1 MRGCSKPFGE
11 ASLEASRQR
20 ALLAKL
26 GQQSQRLLQGL
37 LSPRHLL
44 KGSVYELKTR
54 CGKPSCHCAAPQG
67 PLHSTHVLSWSHAGK
82 THLRSLSASDL
93 ARWRQLTEAYRR
105 FRQARARL
113 VKLQHQILLALDR
126 LEQALRLPPPPPASR
141 KRKS

>member
-1 MRGCSKPFGE
+1 MALPDLSQ
-11 ASLEASRQR
+11 ASRQR

-26 GQQSQRLLQGL
+26 AEQCDRLLQGL
-37 LSPRHLL
+37 LVPRQLL

-67 PLHSTHVLSWSHAGK
+67 PLHSTHVLSWSDAGK
-82 THLRSLSASDL
+82 THLRSLAASEL
-93 ARWRQLTEAYRR
+93 TQWRQLTETYRR

-113 VKLQHQILLALDR
+113 VKLQQQILLVLDR

-141 KRKS
+141 KRKT

>member
-1 MRGCSKPFGE
+1 MALPD
-11 ASLEASRQR
+11 LPQASRQR

-26 GQQSQRLLQGL
+26 AEQCDRLLQGL
-37 LSPRHLL
+37 LAPRQLL

-67 PLHSTHVLSWSHAGK
+67 PLHSTHVLSWSDAGK
-82 THLRSLSASDL
+82 THLRSLAASEL
-93 ARWRQLTEAYRR
+93 TQWRQLTETYRR

-113 VKLQHQILLALDR
+113 VKLQQQILLVLDR

-141 KRKS
+141 KRKT